1 MSIRNEAS
9 DLVLRLEASGIEVD
23 SNAVALCHSISRLS
37 VVLQTLYEKAYAPIG
52 VHPSGVEVLLSLHL
66 QNDPRGETLANLAK
80 RQNITP
86 ASLTNRM
93 DQLVA
98 KQLVER
104 ITSKDDK
111 RITYARLTK
120 AGKEAAAT
128 ALPLKLGVE
137 SNLLKGLKKGDRKD
151 FVKML
156 LKIADSVEAKEG
168 IQTES

>member
-1 MSIRNEAS
+1 MSIRNDAS
-9 DLVLRLEASGIEVD
+9 DWVSKLESSGVECDSSAATASF
-23 SNAVALCHSISRLS
+23 AVARLS
-37 VVLQTLYEKAYAPIG
+37 ILLQSLYEKAYEPLG
-52 VHPSGVEVLLSLHL
+52 VHTSGVEVLLSLHF
-66 QNDPRGETLANLAK
+66 QNDARGETLASLAK

-104 ITSKDDK
+104 VTSKDDK

-120 AGKEAAAT
+120 TGKEAAQA
-128 ALPLKLGVE
+128 ALPIKLGVE
-137 SNLLKGLKKGDRKD
+137 VNLLKGLKKGDRKD

-156 LKIADSVEAKEG
+156 LKIADSAESKDDP
-168 IQTES
+168 QTDS